1 MNDVVIIGIG
11 QTPVGEHWELSLRTL
26 AFRAIQAARREAGNV
41 TPDAMYI
48 ANFFAPIASAQTNLG
63 ALLAENMSLSG
74 IESYTVEAAEAS
86 GAAAFRQACLA
97 VESGYVNCA
106 LVVGV
111 EKCSDAIG
119 AQQEASAAQS
129 MDYDFEGM
137 YGLTTSAQA
146 ALLMQR
152 YLYQYG
158 LPSDVLADFALLAH
172 ANAVHNPNAMY
183 RKTVSREM
191 YRNAGMISDPL
202 NMFDQAPLADGAAAI
217 LLTRRSLAPQGLP
230 FPLVKVVG
238 SASVVD
244 TLALHDRTDV
254 LAFDAAGLSVQRAC
268 RQAGIIPED
277 IDLFE
282 LSDSFSIYAAL
293 GLEAAGF
300 AVRGEGWKMARDGRL
315 SIGGELPILTMGGA
329 KARGLPFGAGGV
341 YQLVEAVLQLRGQA
355 GGSQVQ
361 NARRALVQTLGGP
374 ASTAVTHVL
383 ERE

>member
-74 IESYTVEAAEAS
+74 IESYTIEAAEAS
-86 GAAAFRQACLA
+86 GAAAFRQAYLA
-97 VESGYVNCA
+97 VTSGYVNCA

-119 AQQEASAAQS
+119 AQQEAAAAQS
-129 MDYDFEGM
+129 MDYDFESM

-172 ANAVHNPNAMY
+172 ANALHNPNAMY

-191 YRNAGMISDPL
+191 YKSAGMISDPL

-238 SASVVD
+238 SANVVD

-268 RQAGIIPED
+268 RQAGIMPED

-293 GLEAAGF
+293 SLEAAGF
-300 AVRGEGWKMARDGRL
+300 AARGEGWKMARDGRL